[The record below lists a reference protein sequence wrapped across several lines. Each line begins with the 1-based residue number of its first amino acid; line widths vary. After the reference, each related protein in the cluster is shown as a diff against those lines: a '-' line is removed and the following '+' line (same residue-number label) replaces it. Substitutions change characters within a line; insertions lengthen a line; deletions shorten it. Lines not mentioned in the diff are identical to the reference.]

1 MTLAIEQQDREG
13 IQILALVGHLTVGP
27 EDIAFR
33 TVLDNCIAA
42 GKIKIILDFGR
53 LANID
58 GVGLGTLV
66 FYHETLQ
73 RAGGKV
79 VLMNL
84 ARTHME
90 LLVSAKLEV
99 LFEVYGDQLDA
110 VNSFFPERAVRH
122 FDILE
127 FVEEQNRTDAETQ
140 KQPSHD

>member
-1 MTLAIEQQDREG
+1 MTAAIEQHDREG
-13 IQILALVGHLTVGP
+13 IRILALAGHLRMGP

-42 GKIKIILDFGR
+42 GKIKIILDFRR
-53 LANID
+53 LITLDN
-58 GVGLGTLV
+58 VGLGTLV

-73 RAGGKV
+73 RAGGKM

-84 ARTHME
+84 SRTHME

-99 LFEVYGDQLDA
+99 LFELYGDERDA

-127 FVEEQNRTDAETQ
+127 FVEEQNRADAETQ
-140 KQPSHD
+140 KQPSED